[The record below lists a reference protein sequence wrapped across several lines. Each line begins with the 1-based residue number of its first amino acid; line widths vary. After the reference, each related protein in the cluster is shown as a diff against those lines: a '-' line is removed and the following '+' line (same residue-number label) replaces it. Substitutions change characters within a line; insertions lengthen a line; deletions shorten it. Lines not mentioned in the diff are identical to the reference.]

1 MYDGRFDGSRI
12 AGDAA
17 ALAVRDGL
25 SPEKIKIR
33 ELQNL
38 LINQKIKLPVDIG

>member
-1 MYDGRFDGSRI
+1 MMTGQA
-12 AGDAA
+12 AGTAA